1 MLRSSSKN
9 HNLVRRCQA
18 VILLL
23 ILLVQI
29 VAVTVS
35 KVSAQAGLPT
45 WPSNPNWQALVPGSS
60 NTNVKAVSVRETAGS
75 VTNANALITSG
86 TATLSGTGAT
96 ILLDFG
102 KEVGG
107 NPYITVSSGSG
118 TINIYTS
125 EAYSWGKSGSTYKND
140 HGSALTLSVNGANT
154 YNGGL
159 RGGFRFM
166 AIRLATS
173 GTVNLTAAGVTFRAY
188 PAGPAQYQGWFMS
201 NDNQLNSMWYAGAYT
216 AHMDMIPA
224 GVASC
229 FSVPVIFDGAKR
241 DRAIWSGDLIVS
253 DPAAW
258 LSVGTNSAPYIRG
271 SVNAFLNLQQSGGR
285 LHSAVGFQG
294 CGGFNYAV
302 TYSAYAAIAAIQY
315 YRYSGDTAW
324 ITPHLTRLRNATA
337 YSASRLNANGLI
349 VTNDNDYWQ
358 TSQSGEVT
366 EYSMVY
372 YELLQNMIWL
382 EGRIG
387 SQANVTTYTNQATAL
402 RNAINS
408 RLLASSGRYVRS
420 NTDTAR
426 FPLDGNMNAIRLGVA
441 PAGNVAGIL
450 TYFRDRWVA
459 NGSQITQPSPSMTD
473 PYGNTLEPLPQ
484 TWEMMARM
492 VAEDDDGALELMRR
506 AWGPQ
511 VNTNS
516 GYYTGTL
523 WEFVGSNG
531 LPTGTGFTSLAHAWG
546 AGPTQ
551 VLTEYVLGVT
561 PINEGYSTFQVKP
574 QRGNLTWAQGQVPT
588 GNGSIIVRW
597 AADTAGQFHMEVV
610 VPSGKSGQVWVPID
624 SSSATTAVMSG
635 SATFVQRSGLY
646 DIYQV
651 GAGTV
656 EFSSVPTGGGP
667 TPTNTNTPTATR
679 TPTITN
685 TPGGTTNTPTPTAS
699 GINWTLCASENGTC
713 TFTGTM
719 TVRYGAGTSWFY
731 RVATNSIACN
741 NATFG
746 DPING
751 TAKSCYYSPNGPTP
765 TPNGPTNTPTRT
777 STPSGPTNTFTP
789 TPTGINWTLCAQE
802 NGTCTFTG
810 TMTVRYGAGTSWFY
824 RVATNSI
831 ACNNA
836 TFGDPI
842 NGTAKAC
849 YYSPNGPTP
858 TP

>member
-1 MLRSSSKN
+1 MKLKTIHFGFGWLRKRRAS
-9 HNLVRRCQA
+9 LVLA
-18 VILLL
+18 
-23 ILLVQI
+23 LVVLTLSAI
-29 VAVTVS
+29 VAPAGAAP
-35 KVSAQAGLPT
+35 AQQSLPT
-45 WPSNPNWQALVPGSS
+45 WTSNPNWQALVLGSS

-86 TATLSGTGAT
+86 TATLSGSGAT

-118 TINIYTS
+118 TITIYTS
-125 EAYSWGKSGSTYKND
+125 EAYSWIKNGSNYKND
-140 HGSALTLSVNGANT
+140 HGSAITLSVNGANT
-154 YNGGL
+154 YTGGL

-166 AIRLATS
+166 AIRLSTS
-173 GTVNLTAAGVTFRAY
+173 GTVNLTAAGVNFRAY
-188 PAGPAQYQGWFMS
+188 PAGSAQYQGWFMS

-216 AHMDMIPA
+216 AHMDMVPA

-241 DRAIWSGDLIVS
+241 DRAIWSGDLLVS

-337 YSASRLNANGLI
+337 YHATRLNSNGLI

-358 TSQSGEVT
+358 TTQNGEVT
-366 EYSMVY
+366 EYSMAY

-387 SQANVTTYTNQATAL
+387 SQANVTTYTNQANAL
-402 RNAINS
+402 KNAINS
-408 RLLASSGRYVRS
+408 RLWNSSVGVYNRI

-426 FPLDGNMNAIRLGVA
+426 YPLDANMNAVRLGVA

-450 TYFRDRWVA
+450 TYFRNRWVA

-473 PYGNTLEPLPQ
+473 PYGNTLEPLNQ

-492 VAEDDDGALELMRR
+492 EAEDDDGALELMRR

-531 LPTGTGFTSLAHAWG
+531 LPTGSGFTSLAHAWG

-561 PINEGYSTFQVKP
+561 PVNEGYSTWRVKP
-574 QRGNLTWAQGQVPT
+574 QKGDLTWAQGQVPT
-588 GNGSIIVRW
+588 GSGSLIVRW
-597 AADTAGQFHMEVV
+597 AANASGAFRLQVV
-610 VPSGKSGQVWVPID
+610 APSGTSGQVWVPIA
-624 SSSATTAVMSG
+624 SSSASTSVLAG

-656 EFSSVPTGGGP
+656 EFGSIPTGGGP
-667 TPTNTNTPTATR
+667 TSTPTLTPTA
-679 TPTITN
+679 TN
-685 TPGGTTNTPTPTAS
+685 TPGGPTNTPTPTPS
-699 GINWTLCASENGTC
+699 GIIWTLCAQENGTC
-713 TFTGTM
+713 TFSGTM
-719 TVRYGAGTSWFY
+719 TVRYGAGNSWFY

-746 DPING
+746 DPIQG
-751 TAKSCYYSPNGPTP
+751 TAKACYYSPNGPTP
-765 TPNGPTNTPTRT
+765 TPTGPTA
-777 STPSGPTNTFTP
+777 TPSGPTNTP
-789 TPTGINWTLCAQE
+789 TATATGGITWTQCAQE
-802 NGTCTFTG
+802 NGTCTFSG
-810 TMTVRYGAGTSWFY
+810 TMTVRYGAGNSWFY

-842 NGTAKAC
+842 QGTVKAC

-858 TP
+858 TPTP

>member
-1 MLRSSSKN
+1 MKLNLFSNLRSRQQIAAA
-9 HNLVRRCQA
+9 LAA
-18 VILLL
+18 VVLMLAFTTIP
-23 ILLVQI
+23 V
-29 VAVTVS
+29 VAAP
-35 KVSAQAGLPT
+35 AQQVLPT
-45 WPSNPNWQALVPGSS
+45 WPSNPNWQALVLGPTSDYV
-60 NTNVKAVSVRETAGS
+60 TAVSVRETAGS
-75 VTNANALITSG
+75 VTNANALISGG
-86 TATLSGTGAT
+86 TATLSGSGAT

-107 NPYITVSSGSG
+107 NPRITVSSGSG
-118 TINIYTS
+118 TITIYTS
-125 EAYSWGKSGSTYKND
+125 EAYSWIKSGSNYKND
-140 HGSALTLSVNGANT
+140 HGSAINLSVNGANT
-154 YNGGL
+154 YTGGL

-166 AIRLATS
+166 AIRLTTS
-173 GTVNLTAAGVTFRAY
+173 GSVSLTSAGVNFRAY
-188 PAGPAQYQGWFMS
+188 RAAPAQYQGWFMS
-201 NDNQLNSMWYAGAYT
+201 SDNQLNSMWYAGAYT
-216 AHMDMIPA
+216 AHMDMVPA

-241 DRAIWSGDLIVS
+241 DRAIWSGDLMVS

-271 SVNAFLNLQQSGGR
+271 SVNAFLNLQQTGGR

-302 TYSAYAAIAAIQY
+302 TYSAYAAISAIQY

-358 TSQSGEVT
+358 TTQSGEVT
-366 EYSMVY
+366 EYSLAY
-372 YELLQNMIWL
+372 YELLLNMIWL

-387 SQANVTTYTNQATAL
+387 SAANVTTYTNQANAL
-402 RNAINS
+402 RNAINA
-408 RLLASSGRYVRS
+408 RLWNSSVGVYNRI
-420 NTDTAR
+420 NTDTTHY
-426 FPLDGNMNAIRLGVA
+426 PLDANMNAVRLGVA
-441 PAGNVAGIL
+441 PANNVPGIL
-450 TYFRDRWVA
+450 SYFRNRWVA

-473 PYGNTLEPLPQ
+473 PYGNTLEPLNQ

-492 VAEDDDGALELMRR
+492 EAEDDDGALELMRR

-531 LPTGTGFTSLAHAWG
+531 LPTGSGFTSLAHAWG
-546 AGPTQ
+546 AGPIQ

-561 PINEGYSTFQVKP
+561 PVNQGYSTWRVKP
-574 QRGNLTWAQGQVPT
+574 QKGDLTWAQGQVPT
-588 GNGSIIVRW
+588 GSSSITVRW
-597 AADTAGQFHMEVV
+597 AADSAGQFHMQVV
-610 VPSGKSGQVWVPID
+610 APSGTSGQVWVPIA
-624 SSSATTAVMSG
+624 STSASTSVMSG
-635 SATFVQRSGLY
+635 TATFVQRTGLY
-646 DIYQV
+646 DIYQM
-651 GAGTV
+651 GAGTA
-656 EFSSVPTGGGP
+656 EFSSVPTGGS
-667 TPTNTNTPTATR
+667 TPTSTPTRTPTATN
-679 TPTITN
+679 TPGTPGPTN
-685 TPGGTTNTPTPTAS
+685 TPSPTATG
-699 GINWTLCASENGTC
+699 GITWTQCAQENGTC
-713 TFTGTM
+713 TFSGTM
-719 TVRYGAGTSWFY
+719 TVRYGAGNSWFY

-746 DPING
+746 DPIQG
-751 TAKSCYYSPNGPTP
+751 TAKACYYSPNGPTP
-765 TPNGPTNTPTRT
+765 TPNGPTPTA
-777 STPSGPTNTFTP
+777 GPTNTPSP
-789 TPTGINWTLCAQE
+789 TATGGITWTQCAQE
-802 NGTCTFTG
+802 GGTCTFSG
-810 TMTVRYGAGTSWFY
+810 TMTVRYGAGSSWFY

-842 NGTAKAC
+842 QGTAKAC

-858 TP
+858 TPAP